1 MYLNRDSLKGDR
13 FNQQEYHALWM
24 TQSWPMTV
32 EIDGSL
38 KKFPGIN
45 RRSFSQI
52 FPDNSLGNFTSKA
65 KVNFTIR
72 DRW

>member
-1 MYLNRDSLKGDR
+1 
-13 FNQQEYHALWM
+13 
-24 TQSWPMTV
+24 MTV

-72 DRW
+72 DR